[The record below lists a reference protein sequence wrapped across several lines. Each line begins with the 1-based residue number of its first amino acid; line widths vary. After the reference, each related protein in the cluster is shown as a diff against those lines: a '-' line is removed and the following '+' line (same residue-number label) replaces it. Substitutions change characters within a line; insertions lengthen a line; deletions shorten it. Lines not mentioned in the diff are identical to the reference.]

1 MVEYLSQRCGSC
13 YQRMRLTPMNTLLKF
28 DSSCMTWLS
37 WPLRHTLKIRRAIR
51 LRPLGWW
58 EKKMFALLAHRIV
71 LRIRRM
77 AQHNAGLL
85 NLRQHIS
92 AFFFLR
98 LWRRRMNCGCWESMD
113 SAKSRVVRSVSQ
125 VELSRLCE
133 CKKLKSTFYT
143 PVFHP
148 ISIHRTLLFNLA
160 FALRELRPPSP
171 FINYRMFLS
180 KIFILPACYTRDIAS
195 LIDRRAMV
203 IKRVQKKANF
213 FQILPPRVRSRA
225 YMQG

>member
-1 MVEYLSQRCGSC
+1 MVGYLSQRCGSC
-13 YQRMRLTPMNTLLKF
+13 YQRMRLTPMNTLLKL

-51 LRPLGWW
+51 LGPLGRW
-58 EKKMFALLAHRIV
+58 KKKVFAFLAHGVV

-92 AFFFLR
+92 AFFLLR
-98 LWRRRMNCGCWESMD
+98 FWRWWMKCGCWGSMD

-148 ISIHRTLLFNLA
+148 ISIHRTFFFNLA
-160 FALRELRPPSP
+160 FALRELCTPSP
-171 FINYRMFLS
+171 FIKYRMLLS
-180 KIFILPACYTRDIAS
+180 EVFILPARYTRDVAS
-195 LIDRRAMV
+195 LTDRRTMV
-203 IKRVQKKANF
+203 IERIQQKANF
-213 FQILPPRVRSRA
+213 FQILPPRIRSRA
-225 YMQG
+225 YMQS

>member
-1 MVEYLSQRCGSC
+1 MVGYLSQRCGSC
-13 YQRMRLTPMNTLLKF
+13 YQRMRLTPMNTLLKL
-28 DSSCMTWLS
+28 DGSCMTWLS

-51 LRPLGWW
+51 FRPLGRR

-77 AQHNAGLL
+77 AQHDTGLL

-92 AFFFLR
+92 AFFLFR
-98 LWRRRMNCGCWESMD
+98 LWRWWMNCGRRESVD

-133 CKKLKSTFYT
+133 CKMLKRTFYT

-148 ISIHRTLLFNLA
+148 ICVHRTFLFNLA
-160 FALRELRPPSP
+160 FALRKLCSPSP
-171 FINYRMFLS
+171 FVNYWMLLGEV
-180 KIFILPACYTRDIAS
+180 FILPARYTSDVAS
-195 LIDRRAMV
+195 LTDRRTMV
-203 IKRVQKKANF
+203 IERVQQKENF
-213 FQILPPRVRSRA
+213 FRILPPRVRSRE
-225 YMQG
+225 YMQS

>member
-1 MVEYLSQRCGSC
+1 MVVYLLRRCGSC
-13 YQRMRLTPMNTLLKF
+13 YQPMRLTPMNTLLKL

-51 LRPLGWW
+51 LRPLGWR

-92 AFFFLR
+92 TLFFFR
-98 LWRRRMNCGCWESMD
+98 SWGWRMSRESVD

-133 CKKLKSTFYT
+133 CKKLKRTFHT
-143 PVFHP
+143 PVSHP
-148 ISIHRTLLFNLA
+148 VSIHRTFLFNLA
-160 FALRELRPPSP
+160 FALCKLCSPSP
-171 FINYRMFLS
+171 FVNYWMLLGEV
-180 KIFILPACYTRDIAS
+180 FILPARYTRDVAS
-195 LIDRRAMV
+195 LIDRRTMV
-203 IKRVQKKANF
+203 IKRIQKEANF
-213 FQILPPRVRSRA
+213 FQIFPPRVCSRA
-225 YMQG
+225 YMQS